1 YGSPYRGLEKEV
13 RGAAAELC
21 REAEIA
27 GRVGNETTLRAQVLT
42 QKTGLNPDISWSRSG
57 KIQLNQ
63 EFTVTVTVQTDL
75 GLFGGFGS
83 FPVTL
88 KAQASGKSEVYW
100 K

>member
-1 YGSPYRGLEKEV
+1 MGG
-13 RGAAAELC
+13 
-21 REAEIA
+21 
-27 GRVGNETTLRAQVLT
+27 ETSLRAQVLT
-42 QKTGLNPDISWSRSG
+42 EKTGLSPAISWSTNG

-63 EFTVTVTVQTDL
+63 EFTVTVTMQTDL